1 MKRGCILLA
10 ALALW
15 ACGGDQTPE
24 PLPPAGSCDQELLS
38 QCLVN
43 QQICVVGEAGPSCQR
58 CDAGHYATRAGS
70 CDPIGG
76 EPLHHEFP
84 PNTTAAGGELRGLCR
99 SWTIDNPEPLYVNA
113 VEIDQDE
120 ASHHSNW
127 TFVPDSQFDG
137 PDGIWPCAERNYNQL
152 TGALAG
158 GVLYAQ
164 STQATHEVQ
173 KFPSGV
179 VVRIPAQ
186 ARIISDIHTL
196 NTSPDSVTGTMR
208 LTLYALPESDVTVK
222 LAPFHLSYD
231 ELTIPPQSDSR
242 FSGGCADIAGEF
254 TQLGETF
261 AMQLY
266 YLLPHTHALG
276 TRMFVEVLGGPND
289 GDTLVDVTGFNG
301 EARGLA
307 FDPPIALDGAQGL
320 RFGCEFHNPRNEMV
334 VWGFDDQEMCETL
347 GFAASPVAFESRIS
361 EALPDGAED
370 GIQRFTGDCATVA
383 FAWDTD
389 R

>member
-1 MKRGCILLA
+1 
-10 ALALW
+10 
-15 ACGGDQTPE
+15 
-24 PLPPAGSCDQELLS
+24 
-38 QCLVN
+38 
-43 QQICVVGEAGPSCQR
+43 
-58 CDAGHYATRAGS
+58 
-70 CDPIGG
+70 
-76 EPLHHEFP
+76 
-84 PNTTAAGGELRGLCR
+84 
-99 SWTIDNPEPLYVNA
+99 
-113 VEIDQDE
+113 
-120 ASHHSNW
+120 
-127 TFVPDSQFDG
+127 
-137 PDGIWPCAERNYNQL
+137 
-152 TGALAG
+152 
-158 GVLYAQ
+158 
-164 STQATHEVQ
+164 
-173 KFPSGV
+173 
-179 VVRIPAQ
+179 
-186 ARIISDIHTL
+186 
-196 NTSPDSVTGTMR
+196 
-208 LTLYALPESDVTVK
+208 VK

-347 GFAASPVAFESRIS
+347 GFAASPALL
-361 EALPDGAED
+361 ALPLGLRRVRRGLPTMSHTPPPPDVLWGH
-370 GIQRFTGDCATVA
+370 CAGGRRVDSNSGPTPFGVA
-383 FAWDTD
+383 
-389 R
+389 